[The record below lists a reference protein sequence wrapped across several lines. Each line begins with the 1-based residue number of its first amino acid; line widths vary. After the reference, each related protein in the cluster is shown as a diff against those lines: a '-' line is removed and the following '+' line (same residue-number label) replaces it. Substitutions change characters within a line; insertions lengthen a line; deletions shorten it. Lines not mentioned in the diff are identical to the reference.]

1 MVSQLLILPNF
12 LDTLTLSQ
20 PREADYAH
28 QIILA
33 PPDFQTFRRPWSVQW
48 GPHAFSPAVT
58 KAFKKVTRYFINMVF
73 IFQFVLLESSN
84 LLRNYEI
91 QFFVST

>member
-1 MVSQLLILPNF
+1 MYGNEYSKQSRSQLGLSSLGLQGVPWHSQILA
-12 LDTLTLSQ
+12 DQLTLAQ
-20 PREADYAH
+20 QREADYAH

-58 KAFKKVTRYFINMVF
+58 KAFKKVTR
-73 IFQFVLLESSN
+73 
-84 LLRNYEI
+84 
-91 QFFVST
+91 